1 MTKTVKGAA
10 MMLNVMATGSA
21 KIDYVSGLDANKLKG
36 ARIGVLRY
44 SVGDNKDIQKRF
56 EAALEVLK
64 AQGAE
69 LVEITERPSVPD
81 GFGRSARDVLLYEF
95 KTTVDEYLAD
105 AADAV
110 EARSLKAVMDFN
122 IKHADVELA
131 LFDQSLFDAAAPLG
145 DLSTPEYVK
154 ARDTIQKA
162 MRDDGIDMLLAKHN
176 VDVLVAPSGPVAS
189 RTDAINGD
197 VWPSFPGAGSM
208 AAIAGYPNITVPMG
222 TIHGMSVG
230 VSFMAGKDEDAKV
243 LSYGYAY
250 EQATNLRAEP
260 QYLKTAEEQSD
271 IKKAMKG
278 YLNQ

>member
-10 MMLNVMATGSA
+10 MMLNAMATGSA
-21 KIDYVSGLDANKLKG
+21 KTDYVSGLDANKLKG
-36 ARIGVLRY
+36 ARIGVLQY

-56 EAALEVLK
+56 EATLKVLK

-69 LVEITERPSVPD
+69 LVEITERPSAPD
-81 GFGRSARDVLLYEF
+81 GFGRSALNVLLYEF

-105 AADAV
+105 AAAAV
-110 EARSLKAVMDFN
+110 ETRSLKAVMDFN
-122 IKHADVELA
+122 IKHASVELA
-131 LFDQSLFDAAAPLG
+131 LFDQSLLDTAEPLG
-145 DLSTPEYVK
+145 GRSTPEYVK
-154 ARDTIQKA
+154 ARDSVQKA

-189 RTDAINGD
+189 RTDAVNGD

-222 TIHGMSVG
+222 IIHGMSVG

-250 EQATNLRAEP
+250 EQVTNLRAEP
-260 QYLKTAEEQSD
+260 QYLKTAEEQPD
-271 IKKAMKG
+271 VRKAMKG